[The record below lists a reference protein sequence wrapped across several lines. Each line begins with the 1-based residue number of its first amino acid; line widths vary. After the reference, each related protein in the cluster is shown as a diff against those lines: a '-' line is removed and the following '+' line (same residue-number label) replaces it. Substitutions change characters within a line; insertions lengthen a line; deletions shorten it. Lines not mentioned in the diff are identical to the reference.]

1 MLVVYGGGER
11 RGREREG
18 ERVKTNHSELFAELT
33 KHSQRLQYKL

>member
-11 RGREREG
+11 RGRERE
-18 ERVKTNHSELFAELT
+18 RFKTNHSELFAELT